1 MKNKITLLITSS
13 ILALIAL
20 SAIQA
25 YLISNTY
32 VLKKDAF
39 IKETDDALESFE
51 KIKKLDSISNV
62 WKEDLRNHLNDYKS
76 NRITKAEA
84 LSRFFIKTD
93 SLNSIYNK
101 YHQQELKKLD
111 LGYDV
116 DFRKNLINIVIING
130 DKHDTIF
137 SSNKNNPKKLFGKNF
152 NTSDGYQVNKSFW
165 YTESQ
170 YIHLDDD
177 NVKTAS
183 YDLEV
188 STLSYIQ
195 IKDWKNIV
203 YGRMAA
209 IFIGSV
215 LLFLFVIGLMYY
227 SIKNLVTQ
235 KKIAE
240 IKTDFI
246 NNITHELKTPLATLS
261 IATKSLKNDT
271 IKKTPSAFN
280 NTLNIVERQNERLQ
294 KLIDQVMTNSLS
306 SKDIVLNK
314 EQIVDNTYFNNLLE
328 DFKLSKQHNNLTINN
343 QIYNAEILI
352 RLDKFHFATAIINI
366 LENAVKYSKDQ
377 TEITFKTILKNGN
390 YCLIISDNGIGI
402 SEKNQQYLFDKFYR
416 VNDGDVHNVKG
427 LGLGLYYTNQI
438 IKAHNGSV
446 TIDSQVN
453 KGTTFSI
460 KIPVN

>member
-76 NRITKAEA
+76 DRITKAEA

-137 SSNKNNPKKLFGKNF
+137 SSNKNNPKKLFGENF

-209 IFIGSV
+209 IFIG
-215 LLFLFVIGLMYY
+215 L
-227 SIKNLVTQ
+227 
-235 KKIAE
+235 
-240 IKTDFI
+240 
-246 NNITHELKTPLATLS
+246 ITC
-261 IATKSLKNDT
+261 
-271 IKKTPSAFN
+271 
-280 NTLNIVERQNERLQ
+280 LNR
-294 KLIDQVMTNSLS
+294 
-306 SKDIVLNK
+306 
-314 EQIVDNTYFNNLLE
+314 
-328 DFKLSKQHNNLTINN
+328 
-343 QIYNAEILI
+343 
-352 RLDKFHFATAIINI
+352 
-366 LENAVKYSKDQ
+366 
-377 TEITFKTILKNGN
+377 
-390 YCLIISDNGIGI
+390 
-402 SEKNQQYLFDKFYR
+402 
-416 VNDGDVHNVKG
+416 
-427 LGLGLYYTNQI
+427 
-438 IKAHNGSV
+438 
-446 TIDSQVN
+446 
-453 KGTTFSI
+453 
-460 KIPVN
+460 